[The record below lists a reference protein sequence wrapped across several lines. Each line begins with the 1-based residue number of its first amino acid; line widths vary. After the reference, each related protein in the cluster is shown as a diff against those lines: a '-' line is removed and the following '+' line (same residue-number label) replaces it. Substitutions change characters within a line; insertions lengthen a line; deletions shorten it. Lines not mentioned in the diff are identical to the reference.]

1 MNRSITVSN
10 GSAGGFVTEDDS
22 SAPADQTRVV
32 GRSEH
37 RMKRLLLVE
46 DDRSLGATLR
56 ERLLREQYD
65 VEWVETKHRASKKL
79 NEGVW
84 DLVIM
89 DIKLPDGSGLDLARQ
104 IKGENTSLPI
114 MFMTGLCTAEHRLE
128 GFEIGAEEF
137 IPKPF
142 HLRELLLRVENV
154 IERRPLRRRV
164 TCNDRVIELENRVVV
179 QPDGRRE
186 HPATHDFE
194 LLQLLITNSPS
205 VISRNRILDVLWGVD
220 SFPNPRTIDN
230 MIVRLRQVL
239 GDAGEHIR
247 SIRGMGY
254 QWCGEIE

>member
-32 GRSEH
+32 ARIEH

-65 VEWVETKHRASKKL
+65 VAWVETRQRASKKL
-79 NEGVW
+79 NEGIW

-89 DIKLPDGSGLDLARQ
+89 DINLPDGSGLDLARQ
-104 IKGENTSLPI
+104 IKGENIPLPI
-114 MFMTGLCTAEHRLE
+114 MFISGLSTAEHRLE

-154 IERRPLRRRV
+154 IERRPLRRRI
-164 TCNDRVIELENRVVV
+164 TCNDRVIELGNRVVV

-186 HPATHDFE
+186 HPATRDFE
-194 LLQLLITNSPS
+194 LLQLLISNSPS

-239 GDAGEHIR
+239 GDAGDQIR
-247 SIRGMGY
+247 SIRGVGY